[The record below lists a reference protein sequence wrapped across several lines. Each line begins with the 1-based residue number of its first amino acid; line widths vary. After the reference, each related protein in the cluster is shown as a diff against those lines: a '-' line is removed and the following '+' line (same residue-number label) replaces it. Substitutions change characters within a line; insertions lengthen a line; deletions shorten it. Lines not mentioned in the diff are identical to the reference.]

1 MNEYQLIKYKD
12 TSFFSSCKLNKTI
25 KFIRKDLSQP
35 NLFTLNLK
43 ATQSGFFTKNQKKDL
58 SYFGQHNFDT
68 SNSNS
73 NTTNITN
80 TLCYID
86 RRNKAKSTSSL
97 VSVDLN
103 KKLKDFKTKQIYQK
117 IFPKVYHERTKR
129 IDNKFNIVY
138 SENQEQFEKNLMKM
152 RLNNKSI
159 LGQFEHGKS
168 INEKESQEKIIKI
181 KSKIGFIKRVA
192 DYSYPTIVLHKI
204 KEKQKI
210 LSLHSIKKKT
220 QFKNPC
226 DSVYDQYKKYQ
237 KKKTKSLT
245 ESITIFN
252 DSCLNPKKMFC

>member
-1 MNEYQLIKYKD
+1 MSEYNLIKYKD
-12 TSFFSSCKLNKTI
+12 TSFFSCSKLNKTI
-25 KFIRKDLSQP
+25 KLIRKDLSQP
-35 NLFTLNLK
+35 NLFNVNIK
-43 ATQSGFFTKNQKKDL
+43 STQSGFFTNNQKKEY
-58 SYFGQHNFDT
+58 SFFGQHNFDT

-80 TLCYID
+80 TLCYMD
-86 RRNKAKSTSSL
+86 RRYKAKSTSSL
-97 VSVDLN
+97 VSVDSQ
-103 KKLKDFKTKQIYQK
+103 KKIKDLRTEQIYQK
-117 IFPKVYHERTKR
+117 IFPKVYHERSKN

-138 SENQEQFEKNLMKM
+138 SENHEQFEKNLMKM

-168 INEKESQEKIIKI
+168 INENESQERIIKI
-181 KSKIGFIKRVA
+181 KSKIGFIKGVA

-210 LSLHSIKKKT
+210 LSLHSMKKKIK
-220 QFKNPC
+220 FKNPC

-245 ESITIFN
+245 ESITIIN
-252 DSCLNPKKMFC
+252 DSCLNPKKMFQ